1 MRAELKEYNFD
12 LMLQRGVTAASK
24 AADGTPKERDLLM
37 RYAPYFRSSL
47 EAILREGEPGAV
59 FLKAMAKFF
68 DNLLTAHQQGK
79 KIAATTFCF
88 SPAILYAIDAV
99 PVTFEILSALA
110 SMLWKRGAFDYL
122 DFGCEVGLTETSCS
136 SQRGALGA
144 YFAGLAEELDFLV
157 CDTPGVCDTNAN
169 AFAFASNY
177 FEKPFYQLNYPQKL
191 NDGRTNRYHVDDYR
205 ELVSFL
211 EEQTGNKMD
220 FDRLK
225 TVLLEVEKQD
235 TIIADME
242 DMQMAV
248 PCPMPILFNMFIYA
262 GRFICSGLPEY
273 TRALEEMR
281 KTVKQNLDN
290 GVSGLKSKV
299 EKKRVYMCYIDHY
312 TVDMNF
318 WKWMDDKG
326 LSHLGSILSKTFIDG
341 TAYTNELEGSAY
353 KMDTSSEEAM
363 LNSIAQLNAR
373 LPMVRS
379 IRGPYDQ
386 PNMWLDETLA
396 VAKAY
401 QADCIIYNG
410 TPGCRNTWGM
420 VKPFARDLEKH
431 GYPTFIMYDDA
442 FDDRVESWEN
452 TRERLEE
459 FFSVRGLL

>member
-1 MRAELKEYNFD
+1 MRAEIKEYNFD
-12 LMLQRGVTAASK
+12 WMLHRGITAASK

-37 RYAPYFRSSL
+37 RYAPYFRNSL
-47 EAILREGEPGAV
+47 EPIVAAGEPGAA

-68 DNLLTAHQQGK
+68 DNILTAHKRGK

-110 SMLWKRGAFDYL
+110 GLLWKRGAFDYL

-169 AFAFASNY
+169 AFAFASA
-177 FEKPFYQLNYPQKL
+177 FFDKPCYQLNYPQKL
-191 NDGRTNRYHVDDYR
+191 NDGRTSNYEVEDYR
-205 ELVSFL
+205 EMVSFL

-220 FDRLK
+220 YDRLK

-248 PCPMPILFNMFIYA
+248 PCPMPIIFNLFIYA
-262 GRFICSGLPEY
+262 GRFTCSGLPEF
-273 TRALEEMR
+273 TLALEEMR
-281 KTVKQNLDN
+281 KTVKKNVEN
-290 GVSGLKSKV
+290 GVSGLHSKV

-318 WKWMDDKG
+318 WKWMDEKG
-326 LSHLGSILSKTFIDG
+326 LSHLGSILSKTFMEG
-341 TAYTNELEGSAY
+341 TAYTRDLEGSPY
-353 KMDTSSEEAM
+353 KMDTSSEAAM
-363 LNSIAQLNAR
+363 FTSIAQLNAR

-401 QADCIIYNG
+401 KADCIIYNG

-420 VKPFARDLEKH
+420 VKPFIRDLEKL
-431 GYPTFIMYDDA
+431 GYPSFIMYDDA

-452 TRERLEE
+452 TRARLEE
-459 FFSVRGLL
+459 FFTVRGLL